1 MVYYL
6 YYFLIMYCEFSL
18 PLIIKINCNLCW
30 FYYYNS
36 SSSLQVFL
44 LVIGQFISP
53 PVLSV
58 L

>member
-30 FYYYNS
+30 FYYS